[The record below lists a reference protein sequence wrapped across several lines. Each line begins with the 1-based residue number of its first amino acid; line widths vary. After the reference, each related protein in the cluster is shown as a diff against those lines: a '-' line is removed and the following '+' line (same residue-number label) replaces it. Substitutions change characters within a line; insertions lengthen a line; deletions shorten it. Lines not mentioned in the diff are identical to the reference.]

1 MPAHVDVKSIW
12 QTIRRIWDGGEPS
25 EFWLTREVWKRALA
39 FNYLIGFLIAA
50 NQFVPLVGRD
60 GLEPFRLWL
69 PRLNFWQAPSLLHLN
84 YSDGFAL
91 ALIWGGL
98 ALSVLALIGIADRW
112 TWWSSAA
119 AWFALWA
126 IYFSLV
132 TAGGTFYGFG
142 WETLLLEC
150 GFLTIF
156 LGSKKTKPPQVIFW
170 MLIFVL
176 FRLMF
181 GAGLIKIRGDEV
193 WRDLTAL
200 IYHYETQPLP
210 NPLSW
215 FFHHLPPWMHKAG
228 VLFNHFVELIVPWF
242 LFAPRKIR
250 YWAGG
255 LTALFQFILILSGN
269 LSWLNYITI
278 FLCIACFDDRFW
290 VRLTPQ
296 FLSRRVVP
304 APDLKPQRFSLPY
317 RVVVVALTA
326 VILWLSI
333 KPTLNLFPPALHN
346 LWPDRYPPMQLMNA
360 SFDRFRIVN
369 TYGAFGTVGK
379 ERYEIIVEGT
389 DAEQLTPF
397 TQWREYEFKGKPGD
411 PRRRPCIV
419 SPYHY
424 KLDWQMWF
432 AAMTPFNQQPWFVNL
447 VAKLLRNDA
456 KTLGLM
462 AHNPFPDKP
471 PRYIRAR
478 LLRYEFTDSLT
489 EGWWKREVDPKR
501 GEMYLPPLSLDNPE
515 FRKLLRE
522 QGWTSE

>member
-1 MPAHVDVKSIW
+1 MIGAAHVNVNSFG
-12 QTIRRIWDGGEPS
+12 QVIRRIWDWGEPS
-25 EFWLTREVWKRALA
+25 EFWLTRALWRRALA
-39 FNYLIGFLIAA
+39 INYCIAFLIAA
-50 NQFVPLVGRD
+50 NQFIPLVGRD
-60 GLEPFRLWL
+60 GLEPYRLWL
-69 PRLNFWQAPSLLHLN
+69 PRLSFWQAPSLLHLN
-84 YSDGFAL
+84 YSDGFATVLIWMGLGLSLL
-91 ALIWGGL
+91 AL
-98 ALSVLALIGIADRW
+98 AGIADKFASW
-112 TWWSSAA
+112 ISALV
-119 AWFALWA
+119 WFALWA

-156 LGSKKTKPPQVIFW
+156 LGSSKTKPPPVIFW
-170 MLIFVL
+170 LLIFVL

-200 IYHYETQPLP
+200 FYHYETQPLP

-215 FFHHLPPWMHKAG
+215 FFHHFPQWLHKAG

-255 LTALFQFILILSGN
+255 LTALFQFVLILSGN

-278 FLCIACFDDRFW
+278 FICIACFDDRFW
-290 VRLTPQ
+290 ARLTPK
-296 FLSRRVVP
+296 FLWRHLVP
-304 APDLKPQRFSLPY
+304 EVRPTRLPLLH
-317 RVVVVALTA
+317 RVVVGALTA
-326 VILWLSI
+326 VILWLSV

-346 LWPDRYPPMQLMNA
+346 LWPERYPPVQLMNA

-369 TYGAFGTVGK
+369 TYGAFGTVGR

-389 DAEQLTPF
+389 DSAIPDQF
-397 TQWREYEFKGKPGD
+397 AMWREYEFKGKPGD

-447 VAKLLRNDA
+447 VSKLLQNDA
-456 KTLGLM
+456 RTLSLM
-462 AHNPFPDKP
+462 AHNPFPDQP

-478 LLRYEFTDSLT
+478 LLRYKFTDSLAD
-489 EGWWKREVDPKR
+489 GWWKREVDLKR
-501 GEMYLPPLSLDNPE
+501 GEIYLPPLSLDNPE
-515 FRKLLRE
+515 FRRILKE
-522 QGWTSE
+522 QRWME